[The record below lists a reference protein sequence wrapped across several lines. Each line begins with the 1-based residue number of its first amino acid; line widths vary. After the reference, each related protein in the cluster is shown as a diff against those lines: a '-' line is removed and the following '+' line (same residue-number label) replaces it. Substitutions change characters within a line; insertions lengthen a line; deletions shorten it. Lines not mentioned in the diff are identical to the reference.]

1 MKQGQ
6 HAAVRE
12 SGGSLAGNT
21 GEHLK
26 GSFSGKS
33 TFEVMSSF
41 LFSQLNCS
49 SEDHAF
55 HSDEE
60 QKSDIKG

>member
-1 MKQGQ
+1 MKRGQ

-12 SGGSLAGNT
+12 SGGSLAGDT

-26 GSFSGKS
+26 REFSGKS

-41 LFSQLNCS
+41 LFSQLNCFCEAPS
-49 SEDHAF
+49 F

-60 QKSDIKG
+60 QKCYIKG